1 MSESSDGKTSY
12 KDIYDEKY
20 DNESGELLKRLFKT
34 ERIFT
39 LDGFLL
45 KRYIKVLIKIF
56 GYGKLESF
64 PAETICHIDKTGFS
78 IEIADYLDNPNYLF
92 MPPSAYYSIIIS
104 PEQQNARLLYEP
116 FSFLDECA
124 NIAYKKYGEII
135 KFLTKDDAAIIE
147 YKFNLRNFD
156 DISKIHRLKN
166 VRISIETTGGRI
178 ADIAKVQKM
187 TADLALNDNILSDA
201 YMIELMDSVQKTGRD
216 VKNILNKVFVD
227 EIPAALQSFYI
238 QYPHTIISLF
248 DSANKNTLLFYKSQD
263 YNPTDENPTGLYPVA
278 INAKNIIDNLES
290 LKFID
295 YHINPSFILERAQL
309 FEDLFLLEKG
319 FDVNKLS
326 KFEISRA
333 KSDLHSS
340 MPDIINN
347 LHELKGLLEQPKAN
361 AKKEMVRQDT
371 AAKFALA
378 FAKSEFNIVNKLLCL
393 FDKYNYLRRYYSDVA
408 ALEREIT
415 QMPPAKKY
423 YILKYLAR
431 EVKRS
436 DVIND

>member
-1 MSESSDGKTSY
+1 MSANIDGGTPY

-20 DNESGELLKRLFKT
+20 DKESDILLKRLFKT
-34 ERIFT
+34 DRIFT

-45 KRYIKVLIKIF
+45 KRYIEVLIKIF
-56 GYGKLESF
+56 GYRELEKF
-64 PAETICHIDKTGFS
+64 PAKTICHIDKNGFS
-78 IEIADYLDNPNYLF
+78 LEIADYLNNANYLF

-116 FSFLDECA
+116 FSFSDECA
-124 NIAYKKYGEII
+124 NSVYKKYGEII
-135 KFLTKDDAAIIE
+135 KFITKDDAAVIE

-156 DISKIHRLKN
+156 DISKIHRLRS
-166 VRISIETTGGRI
+166 VTMSVETAGGRV
-178 ADIAKVQKM
+178 ADIARLKKM
-187 TADLALNDNILSDA
+187 IEELAVNDNILSDA
-201 YMIELMDSVQKTGRD
+201 YVSELMDFVQKTGRG
-216 VKNILNKVFVD
+216 VKNILNKAFVD
-227 EIPAALQSFYI
+227 DISAALQSFYI
-238 QYPHTIISLF
+238 QYPHMVISLF
-248 DSANKNTLLFYKSQD
+248 DAANKNTLLFYNPQD
-263 YNPTDENPTGLYPVA
+263 YNPPEEIPAGLYPVA
-278 INAKNIIDNLES
+278 ISPKNIIDNLES

-295 YHINPSFILERAQL
+295 YHTNPSFIIERAEL
-309 FEDLFLLEKG
+309 FENLFLLEKG

-333 KSDLHSS
+333 KSDLHSA

-347 LHELKGLLEQPKAN
+347 LHELKGLLEQPKIN
-361 AKKEMVRQDT
+361 AKKEMARQDT
-371 AAKFALA
+371 AVKFALA

-393 FDKYNYLRRYYSDVA
+393 FDKYNYVRRYYSDIA

-423 YILKYLAR
+423 YILNYLAR